1 MTIFKEAS
9 SFCLGPTTIISIY
22 SALSVFYLHLLIMSA
37 TLDLA
42 IMTRVAAGSGLT
54 IHQPHE
60 EQYTYAAIAIAT
72 AVGMLKHQATRGVL
86 VNIALIYDT
95 TRCGDQLFGRDPRLA
110 VQAVD
115 NFIRKID
122 SRFPMVTIERRLT
135 NLDCIAYHDR
145 CEWEGTQQSWDPRS
159 SMVGLNTVV
168 RTWYFFL

>member
-1 MTIFKEAS
+1 
-9 SFCLGPTTIISIY
+9 
-22 SALSVFYLHLLIMSA
+22 MSA

-72 AVGMLKHQATRGVL
+72 AIGMLKHQATRGAL

-95 TRCGDQLFGRDPRLA
+95 NRCGSQLFQRDPRLA
-110 VQAVD
+110 TQAVD

-159 SMVGLNTVV
+159 SMIGLNSVV
-168 RTWYFFL
+168 GASYL